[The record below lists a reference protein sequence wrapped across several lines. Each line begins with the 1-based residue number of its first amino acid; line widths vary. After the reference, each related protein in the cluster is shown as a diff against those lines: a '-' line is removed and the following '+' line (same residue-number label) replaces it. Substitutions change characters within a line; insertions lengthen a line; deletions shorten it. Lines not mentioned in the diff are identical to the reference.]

1 MSLLHYTM
9 KMVCCRNCAPLCSRS
24 GFSKPIKS
32 QVCMRS
38 PFTYLLYAVT
48 QRMNLVG
55 SFFNHILPIARA
67 VLRAGKLSIEQG
79 KGGTTKRETLS

>member
-1 MSLLHYTM
+1 
-9 KMVCCRNCAPLCSRS
+9 
-24 GFSKPIKS
+24 
-32 QVCMRS
+32 MRS